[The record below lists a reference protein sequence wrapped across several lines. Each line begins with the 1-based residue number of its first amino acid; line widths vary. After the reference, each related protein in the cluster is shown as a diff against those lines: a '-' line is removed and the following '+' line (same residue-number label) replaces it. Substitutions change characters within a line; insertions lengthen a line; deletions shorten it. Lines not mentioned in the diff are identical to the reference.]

1 MKKNK
6 YINNRLRMNMMLKNN
21 ININKN
27 IVNNVKKPIKRNNSS
42 QRYLGMYQ
50 NEKIKNKN
58 KNLLTPDVNK
68 KSNKKAKLNFYDNQT
83 LETNLTTLLKKN
95 KEKNNCKNN
104 NLNILS
110 NSFDISTSFN
120 IDDYMNLYIN
130 SGNKNPFLNK
140 VNINEKNIDKNY
152 KDIKEIIIAKY
163 AYKNKKW
170 LLVEELDNIN
180 KKTIDI
186 YWKEF
191 SGDDN
196 KFEKNINDGNNTKDF
211 NGLEEKYN
219 SLKLEYNKMKQLFS
233 DLNNK
238 YELVNK
244 KNKESNAQ
252 INYYI
257 IKIKEIEKDKE
268 KYLKKN
274 IKLKEEI
281 NKIPFLIE
289 EEMKKFK
296 EEAGRKISKKIY
308 ELEQENKILKGER
321 YKSKERKIFNEL
333 ELKCNGNP
341 KEIKTKN
348 K

>member
-1 MKKNK
+1 MKKNG

-21 ININKN
+21 INLNKN
-27 IVNNVKKPIKRNNSS
+27 VVNNAKKPIKKNNSS

-50 NEKIKNKN
+50 NEKLKNKS

-68 KSNKKAKLNFYDNQT
+68 KSNKKTKLKFYDHQT
-83 LETNLTTLLKKN
+83 LETNYTTLLDRN
-95 KEKNNCKNN
+95 KEKNNFKNN

-120 IDDYMNLYIN
+120 IEDYMNLYIN

-140 VNINEKNIDKNY
+140 ININEKNIDNNSK
-152 KDIKEIIIAKY
+152 KIKEIVIAKY
-163 AYKNKKW
+163 SFKNKKW

-196 KFEKNINDGNNTKDF
+196 KFENNINNDNNAKDF

-244 KNKESNAQ
+244 RNKESNAQ

-321 YKSKERKIFNEL
+321 YKSKERRIFNEL

-341 KEIKTKN
+341 EEVKTK